1 MFIDLNDVIDVP
13 ECALKNKLAI
23 NSSYLSSSNIYLPS
37 ITYLLIG
44 LFIYLSTCYLPMYL
58 SHPIH
63 SLFVKR
69 VTSRTAPQSLATGC
83 LRLEVP
89 WGVARQGRTD
99 DLGKLVYLRIYRVY
113 YIYTY
118 R

>member
-63 SLFVKR
+63 S
-69 VTSRTAPQSLATGC
+69 RTAPQSLATGC